1 MPKCRKRSRAFG
13 VEHWDNLAS
22 RMPGISELLRN
33 HIDYTV
39 WATERLLEASQDLQP
54 DELVRDFG
62 TADKSV
68 QGTLTHIFRAERTWL
83 SRIQKST
90 PSIPWGAPA
99 DEQWP
104 VLLEEWRNLH
114 QAWGDWA
121 RTLSEAE
128 TETPLDY
135 SDLKG
140 KQWKQAIWQIVLHV
154 VNHSTHHRGQ
164 VAGFLRALG
173 KSPPPLDFIAFTRLQ
188 I

>member
-1 MPKCRKRSRAFG
+1 
-13 VEHWDNLAS
+13 
-22 RMPGISELLRN
+22 MPGTRELLRN

-54 DELVRDFG
+54 EELVRDFG

-90 PSIPWGAPA
+90 PGIPWGVPA

-114 QAWGDWA
+114 QAWRDWA
-121 RTLSEAE
+121 RTLSEA
-128 TETPLDY
+128 D
-135 SDLKG
+135 G
-140 KQWKQAIWQIVLHV
+140 NA
-154 VNHSTHHRGQ
+154 
-164 VAGFLRALG
+164 A
-173 KSPPPLDFIAFTRLQ
+173 
-188 I
+188 